1 MMDGSKYFSIG
12 LDTRQLMRDVEVA
25 KRSFASL
32 SDGAVQE
39 GAKIDNAFGK
49 IRAAAISLG
58 AGWSAKELVS
68 QLVRVRGEFQQL
80 EVAFTTMLGSSERA
94 NALMSQ
100 LTETA
105 AKTPF
110 DLQGV
115 ANGAR
120 QLLAYGT
127 AADDVNDTLIR
138 LGNIA
143 AGLSIPLNDL
153 VYLYGTTMTQ
163 GRLYT
168 QDLNQFTGRGIPMI
182 KELAKQFGVA
192 ENEIKGMV
200 EAGKVGFPEVQKVIQ
215 SLTNE
220 GGMFFN
226 LMQEQSKTIT
236 GQISN
241 IQDSF
246 EMMLNNIGQSS
257 EGIINTALSGVSW
270 LVENYEQVGRT
281 LLELVAAYGA
291 YRAALIAITAIQKA
305 HQAVMAQA
313 LVNMKLAHAA
323 SISMTRAQ
331 AIATARTKLLT
342 AATQKLNRT
351 LLKNPYAL
359 VAAAVVALGYG
370 IYKLVTY
377 QTEAEKAQE
386 RLNDASKEYEKSL
399 ASERVQINELFGRLK
414 AATKGTDEWREAKE
428 AIMSRYGEYLQG
440 LGDEKTALD
449 DVATAYDAVCKAAE
463 QAAKSRAM
471 NEFMTQEADKLA
483 EARTEALKNIKE
495 ILTDAFEDNGQLAS
509 TFFFRIKPLV
519 EDVDISSFDLR
530 DKGINKALLDAGA
543 DLSVLNDIGMEFNRL
558 AKASG
563 LYKQNMAEARELWGD
578 APRKGGDAKVTFTL
592 DGKSISQIEE
602 QIEKEKEALTE
613 LAKSGNAGYGEIDA
627 MKEYVSSL
635 EEAVIA
641 REKELK
647 TINEIEARISTL
659 KKRQKETAYGSAEY
673 NALQSRID
681 SLDSRMPST
690 KAERKSA
697 ETQAKTRAKAE
708 QDAADM
714 LLELQRK
721 NQQSEVDLIKDGT
734 QRKLAQIRADYDA
747 QREAIEENARKLA
760 ELNKKAG
767 TTGLNQNGL
776 TKEQQ
781 GAVDKAGINSVRQ
794 YLMDIAAIYAE
805 QRKSED
811 DAMRDYLKQY
821 GDYQERKLAITQEY
835 AHKISEAN
843 TEGARLAL
851 MRQRDDELAD
861 LAISSG
867 SGSAISGIFGNMAD
881 KSLTELR
888 QLYTEGSKALE
899 FLKGGQWDAGQGIS
913 LGIDSGTFDVL
924 SKSPEALSKIAE
936 ALKTIKNETDSARTP
951 LQSLGEGFKALF
963 EEGAADDPKKFEQ
976 ALQDIQ
982 SGLGGIATASSFV
995 GNSFSQMGEALGN
1008 DALSKIGEALNV
1020 VSDVANSAMQ
1030 GAQAGA
1036 MFGPIGA
1043 AAGAALGVVTSLIT
1057 AMSKIHDS
1065 KHQERIEK
1073 LQDEIDELGDT
1084 YDKLERKA
1092 DKAYS
1097 IQKADVI
1104 REQND
1109 NLREQQELIRQQMA
1123 EEEAK
1128 KDTDEDKMEEYRD
1141 QLNDLTEQI
1150 EDNMDAIGEAITG
1163 VSFDSFRSNFLDT
1176 LADMDS
1182 SAQDFADSFEE
1193 YMRRSILDAMM
1204 TELYDDRIKQLY
1216 KNWVEAFDDGV
1227 VTRGE
1232 NEALRREQAAI
1243 TNDMLAA
1250 RNELAKTFGW
1260 DTTTGSD
1267 QNATVGVAESM
1278 SQESADELNGRFAA
1292 IQTIMGEVRDNIK
1305 IGGGDI
1311 AAIRSEAAE
1320 AREMI
1325 QGCYTQLVAINDNTR
1340 AVVKPILNIEAGIDT
1355 LNTLL
1360 RNSIG

>member
-12 LDTRQLMRDVEVA
+12 LDTRQLMRDVETA

-200 EAGKVGFPEVQKVIQ
+200 EAGKGGFPEVQKVIQ

-305 HQAVMAQA
+305 HQAVMEQA

-323 SISMTRAQ
+323 SINMTRAQ

-377 QTEAEKAQE
+377 QTEAEKTQE

-495 ILTDAFEDNGQLAS
+495 ILTDAFEDNEQLAS
-509 TFFFRIKPLV
+509 TFFYRIKPLV
-519 EDVDISSFDLR
+519 EDVDVSSFDLR

-558 AKASG
+558 AEASG
-563 LYKQNMAEARELWGD
+563 LYKQNMAEARELWGN
-578 APRKGGDAKVTFTL
+578 APRKGGDTKVTFTL

-602 QIEKEKEALTE
+602 QIEKEKEALAE
-613 LAKSGNAGYGEIDA
+613 LSKSGNAGYGEIDA
-627 MKEYVSSL
+627 MKEYVASL

-647 TINEIEARISTL
+647 TINDIEARISTL
-659 KKRQKETAYGSAEY
+659 KKRQKETTYGSAEY

-681 SLDSRMPST
+681 SLDSRLPST

-697 ETQAKTRAKAE
+697 ETLATTRAKAE

-721 NQQSEVDLIKDGT
+721 NQQAETDLMRDGT
-734 QRKLAQIRADYDA
+734 QKKLAQIRADYDA
-747 QREAIEENARKLA
+747 QRQAIEENARKLA
-760 ELNKKAG
+760 ELNKKSG
-767 TTGLNQNGL
+767 TTGLNYNGL

-781 GAVDKAGINSVRQ
+781 GAIDKSGINSVQQ
-794 YLMDIAAIYAE
+794 YLMDIAAVYAE

-835 AHKISEAN
+835 AQKIAEAT
-843 TEGARLAL
+843 TEGARMAL

-867 SGSAISGIFGNMAD
+867 SGSAISGIFGDMAD
-881 KSLTELR
+881 KTLAELR

-924 SKSPEALSKIAE
+924 SKSPEALAKIAE
-936 ALKTIKNETDSARTP
+936 ALKTIKSETDSARTP

-963 EEGAADDPKKFEQ
+963 KEGAGKDPKKFEQ
-976 ALQDIQ
+976 ALQDIH

-1008 DALSKIGEALNV
+1008 DTLSKIGEAFNI
-1020 VSDVANSAMQ
+1020 VSDMANSAMQ

-1043 AAGAALGVVTSLIT
+1043 AAGAALGVVTSLVT
-1057 AMSKIHDS
+1057 AISQIHDS
-1065 KHQERIEK
+1065 KHQERIEE

-1109 NLREQQELIRQQMA
+1109 NLRQQQELIRQQMA

-1128 KDTDEDKMEEYRD
+1128 KNTDEDKMAEYRD
-1141 QLNDLTEQI
+1141 QLDDLTEQI

-1163 VSFDSFRSNFLDT
+1163 VSFDSFRNGFLDT
-1176 LADMDS
+1176 LTDMDS
-1182 SAQDFADSFEE
+1182 SAQDFADNIEE
-1193 YMRRSILDAMM
+1193 YIRRSILNAMM

-1216 KNWVEAFDDGV
+1216 QNWVEAFDDGV
-1227 VTRGE
+1227 VTSGE
-1232 NEALRREQAAI
+1232 SEALRREQSSIA
-1243 TNDMLAA
+1243 NDMLAS
-1250 RNELAKTFGW
+1250 RNGLANTLGW
-1260 DTTTGSD
+1260 DTTGSD

-1305 IGGGDI
+1305 IGGEDI
-1311 AAIRSEAAE
+1311 AAIRSDAAE
-1320 AREMI
+1320 SREII
-1325 QGCYTQLVAINDNTR
+1325 QGCYIQLVAINDNTR

>member
-1 MMDGSKYFSIG
+1 MAGLHFEISADNANLKRKLQETEQGIKSVSKTAEMEGTNIDEMFVKLSKGI
-12 LDTRQLMRDVEVA
+12 A
-25 KRSFASL
+25 SFA
-32 SDGAVQE
+32 
-39 GAKIDNAFGK
+39 
-49 IRAAAISLG
+49 
-58 AGWSAKELVS
+58 AGWSAKEFVS

-215 SLTNE
+215 SLTDE

-270 LVENYEQVGRT
+270 LIENYEQVGRV
-281 LLELVAAYGA
+281 LLELVTTYGA
-291 YRAALIAITAIQKA
+291 YRASLMAITALQ
-305 HQAVMAQA
+305 
-313 LVNMKLAHAA
+313 
-323 SISMTRAQ
+323 RAQ
-331 AIATARTKLLT
+331 AAGLAALT
-342 AATQKLNRT
+342 VREAAHYSWLVLTQKAQSALNATMLR
-351 LLKNPYAL
+351 NPYAL

-519 EDVDISSFDLR
+519 EDVDVSSFDLR
-530 DKGINKALLDAGA
+530 NKGINKALLDAGA

-558 AKASG
+558 AEASG

-659 KKRQKETAYGSAEY
+659 KKRQKETETGSTEY
-673 NALQSRID
+673 NALQSRIE
-681 SLDSRMPST
+681 SLDSRLPST
-690 KAERKSA
+690 KSERKSA
-697 ETQAKTRAKAE
+697 ETQAKTSAKAE

-714 LLELQRK
+714 LLELRRK
-721 NQQSEVDLIKDGT
+721 NQQSEIDLMQDGT
-734 QRKLAQIRADYDA
+734 QKKLAQIRADYDA

-781 GAVDKAGINSVRQ
+781 GAIDKSGINNVRQ
-794 YLMDIAAIYAE
+794 YLMDIAAVYAE

-867 SGSAISGIFGNMAD
+867 SGSAISGIFGNMAN

-963 EEGAADDPKKFEQ
+963 KEGAADDPKKFEQ

-1057 AMSKIHDS
+1057 AISKIHDS

-1097 IQKADVI
+1097 VQKADVI

-1141 QLNDLTEQI
+1141 QLDDLTEQI

-1182 SAQDFADSFEE
+1182 SAQDFADSLEE

-1204 TELYDDRIKQLY
+1204 AELYDDRIRQLY
-1216 KNWVEAFDDGV
+1216 QNWVEAFDDGV

-1250 RNELAKTFGW
+1250 RNELAKTLGW

-1278 SQESADELNGRFAA
+1278 NQESADELNGRFASLQNISAEQRDLLSSMTSNLVQILSFGERSSSA
-1292 IQTIMGEVRDNIK
+1292 IDE
-1305 IGGGDI
+1305 
-1311 AAIRSEAAE
+1311 IRSLIVEQNGYLFS
-1320 AREMI
+1320 MHN
-1325 QGCYTQLVAINDNTR
+1325 YTKKIYEDFYSA
-1340 AVVKPILNIEAGIDT
+1340 LNLIEEH
-1355 LNTLL
+1355 L
-1360 RNSIG
+1360 R